1 MLNLFLKKV
10 YVFNKG
16 ERHMKKVNNEF
27 FAEVFVGVFMVAVL
41 GLLVYFTVIIS
52 GTDVLSRT
60 RRVPMTVKF
69 TDVGGLKPRDSV
81 VLRGMTVGMVKDLEI
96 KDDYVVVYLTVRSG
110 IVIHEGYEM
119 TVRST
124 SLLGGNHLTIE
135 NGGGKA
141 LPEDTLFVGQ
151 APINWV
157 RDLSQVVTR
166 LREATDDDNLK
177 AIVLNLKAATESMRV
192 SLANI
197 EKGKGTLGRLMSDD
211 ETMYRDLSSAVA
223 SIRSVSEK
231 LDKGQNSLARLV
243 SDDGAVYNDIKNMF
257 ANLKNLSDRLEK
269 GDGTLGKLMARDDT
283 VYRDLRDTMASLKN
297 VATRLE
303 QGDGTLGM
311 LMKDD
316 NKVYNN
322 LDATVANL
330 KVVSDRL
337 AKGQGTLGKL
347 AADEEMYRDIH
358 GLVKDVRQT
367 VDNYRDTMPI
377 SAFTSLLVGGL

>member
-1 MLNLFLKKV
+1 
-10 YVFNKG
+10 
-16 ERHMKKVNNEF
+16 MKKVNNEL

-52 GTDVLSRT
+52 GTDVFSRS
-60 RRVPMTVKF
+60 RRIPMTVKF
-69 TDVGGLKPRDSV
+69 TDVGGLKSRDSV
-81 VLRGMTVGMVKDLEI
+81 VLRGMAVGIVKDLEI

-124 SLLGGNHLTIE
+124 SLLGGNQLTIE

-141 LPEDTLFVGQ
+141 LPDDTLFVGQ
-151 APINWV
+151 APINWM

-166 LREATDDDNLK
+166 LREATDDGNLK
-177 AIVLNLKAATESMRV
+177 SIVSNLKAATESLRV

-211 ETMYRDLSSAVA
+211 ETMYRDLSTAVS

-243 SDDGAVYNDIKNMF
+243 GDDGAVYNDIKSMF
-257 ANLKNLSDRLEK
+257 ANLKSLSERLEK
-269 GDGTLGKLMARDDT
+269 GDGTLGKLMASDDT
-283 VYRDLRDTMASLKN
+283 VYRDLRDTMASLKS

-303 QGDGTLGM
+303 QGEGTLGM

-330 KVVSDRL
+330 KTVSDRL
-337 AKGQGTLGKL
+337 TKGQGTLGKL

-377 SAFTSLLVGGL
+377 SAFSSLLVGGL